1 VVAMGSWVI
10 YMLFAWFVIFAMM
23 FWSIGKLL
31 EAEKQGQGS

>member
-1 VVAMGSWVI
+1 MGSWVI

-23 FWSIGKLL
+23 FWSIGRLL